1 MKNKVPA
8 TLAAIGLAT
17 MLAVSATT
25 GVAFADDATAD
36 PTATAEAPQAE
47 PAPAAEPVP
56 AVEPAPEPAPAIG
69 TEAEPEP
76 TAISAP
82 AAASSEAPAQAE
94 ALASPVV
101 SASPATA
108 PTTAE
113 AAVDPADDET
123 YGEFTLISPGPDSIV
138 ASGSTIIAD
147 FGCADP
153 ESGIVF
159 CELRDHHGDVVTP
172 GQRVVLAD
180 GTYVWF
186 GEVTNGAGLGTRKVF
201 SFVVGDDTEAPTITT
216 DYVEPASGWV
226 GAGYIRF
233 TASDDVAGVKE
244 ISIRRDGITTLR
256 VPVSSYNYSSEP
268 GEHVLEYWATDR
280 VGKES
285 EHHTIVVR
293 SDKVKP
299 EIDLL
304 PFGTTNADGDIEV
317 KLGSDEKLDFE
328 CSDALSGIDFCG
340 VPALMSQTLD
350 TDDLGEHSINL
361 QARDLAQNVQTLEV
375 SYIVVEEFSEPT
387 NPGPTDP
394 DPTDPDPTTPEV
406 PAGPA
411 APPVQQPSTPV
422 RGAAATAQNV
432 PDRLA
437 YTGADSTVGLG
448 FAALLLA
455 AGGSVL
461 ALRQYRR
468 QRG

>member
-82 AAASSEAPAQAE
+82 AAASSEAPAQAD
-94 ALASPVV
+94 ALASPAV

-159 CELRDHHGDVVTP
+159 CELSDHHGDVVTP

-201 SFVVGDDTEAPTITT
+201 SFVVGNDTEAPTITT

-226 GAGYIRF
+226 GARSIIF
-233 TASDDVAGVKE
+233 TGSDDVAGVSQ
-244 ISIRRDGITTLR
+244 IFIREPGVRTTKL
-256 VPVSSYNYSSEP
+256 PGPWAAYTPEP

-280 VGKES
+280 LGKES
-285 EHHTIVVR
+285 EHHTITVR
-293 SDKVKP
+293 KDIIAPRVFH
-299 EIDLL
+299 E
-304 PFGTTNADGDIEV
+304 PFGTWNDEIGRVEVIKDSGV
-317 KLGSDEKLDFE
+317 KLSWE
-328 CSDALSGIDFCG
+328 CEDDRSGIDYCG
-340 VPALMSQTLD
+340 APQAAMQNLD
-350 TDDLGEHSINL
+350 TSTLGEHVVVI
-361 QARDLAQNVQTLEV
+361 QAKDLAQNVNDYEIR
-375 SYIVVEEFSEPT
+375 YVVVADPNVPT
-387 NPGPTDP
+387 GPTDP
-394 DPTDPDPTTPEV
+394 TGPTNPEV
-406 PAGPA
+406 PNGPA
-411 APPVQQPSTPV
+411 APAQQPSTPTRAGAV
-422 RGAAATAQNV
+422 AAANT
-432 PDRLA
+432 PDQLA

-448 FAALLLA
+448 LAALLLA
-455 AGGSVL
+455 AGASVL